1 MGQQTRVDN
10 SYVFFLRKF
19 MEGAVSDKLTAPPR
33 KITSKFY
40 VILVLFIQ
48 NIHNQI
54 KYFLSVF
61 RFILTLVETMPKT
74 NLQYIL
80 RYRISD

>member
-10 SYVFFLRKF
+10 SYVFFLRQF

-54 KYFLSVF
+54 FLSVF

-74 NLQYIL
+74 SLQYIL
-80 RYRISD
+80 RYRVSD